1 MLGILDLAQNNLIP
15 IQDSV
20 FSSILSECNDKL
32 PKVPKKKVS
41 KEDNEQKAHL
51 FKQQEATISTNKF
64 DLGLAESF
72 THKIHPKGNNLVY
85 RKQFKIP
92 ETHLMFIEQSL
103 DKWLKLGV
111 VKRANSL

>member
-1 MLGILDLAQNNLIP
+1 MLGIFDLAQNNLIP

-51 FKQQEATISTNKF
+51 LKHQEAAISTNKY

-72 THKIHPKGNNLVY
+72 THKIHPKDTNLVY

-92 ETHLMFIEQSL
+92 ETCQIFIE
-103 DKWLKLGV
+103 
-111 VKRANSL
+111 